1 MQRFLLVENLRLFRA
16 RLDELPPDR
25 RPLVEA
31 MIAATERELAVM
43 DADELGVRQPWGDPE
58 DGAVAAARRDARAEF
73 QEAHHGADL
82 PAVLVDPRPGLL
94 LVCVNLAY
102 ERATGLSA
110 AAVVGKPLFVAFPD
124 NPDDA
129 VANGVANLYTSLRRV
144 ADKGIEDV
152 MPPQRYDVRGG
163 DGVWRQRWWLPVNR
177 PIRDSAGRLLYLL
190 HTVQAHEP

>member
-1 MQRFLLVENLRLFRA
+1 MLVENLRLFRA
-16 RLDELPPDR
+16 RLDGLPPDR

-31 MIAATERELAVM
+31 MIAATERELAVL
-43 DADELGVRQPWGDPE
+43 DAGERGVRQPWTDPE
-58 DGAVAAARRDARAEF
+58 EDIVAAARTDAVAQFR
-73 QEAHHGADL
+73 EAHDGANL

-94 LVCVNLAY
+94 LVCVNPAY
-102 ERATGLSA
+102 ERVTGLPA
-110 AAVVGKPLFVAFPD
+110 AAMIGKPLFVAFPD

-129 VANGVANLYTSLRRV
+129 GASGVANLYASLRRV

-177 PIRDSAGRLLYLL
+177 PVRDPAGRLLYLL

>member
-1 MQRFLLVENLRLFRA
+1 MPNSKRLITAPIFRLCWST
-16 RLDELPPDR
+16 RDR
-25 RPLVEA
+25 VSYSF
-31 MIAATERELAVM
+31 V
-43 DADELGVRQPWGDPE
+43 W
-58 DGAVAAARRDARAEF
+58 
-73 QEAHHGADL
+73 
-82 PAVLVDPRPGLL
+82 
-94 LVCVNLAY
+94 NLAY